1 MLCLATVDSQRAT
14 LHQNSRVAKGRDRVR
29 SSALV
34 KVTADDSVRRGVAAV
49 GLLLGSCGLSLS
61 AQLAV
66 WVQTFG
72 FGGVQIW

>member
-1 MLCLATVDSQRAT
+1 M
-14 LHQNSRVAKGRDRVR
+14 
-29 SSALV
+29 
-34 KVTADDSVRRGVAAV
+34 TADDSVRRGVAAV

>member
-1 MLCLATVDSQRAT
+1 MA
-14 LHQNSRVAKGRDRVR
+14 
-29 SSALV
+29 
-34 KVTADDSVRRGVAAV
+34 ADDSMHRGVAAV